1 MGGSGRQSL
10 TRLAAA
16 LEEFD
21 LFQIEVAK
29 GYGKNEWRDDLRK
42 VLMMAGCEGKNVVF
56 LFTDTQIVQ
65 ENFLEDINNILNS
78 GEVPNLLKNEDTE
91 AIGATLRP
99 IMQSMGLPVTKNAVN
114 AYFITRVRS
123 NLHCVL
129 AMSPVSDEFRQRI
142 RMFPSLVN
150 CCTIDWFSEWPLE
163 ALNSVANTFLAE
175 TAKTFESPDLV
186 ASVVESC
193 VFIHQSVERKSK
205 QFFDTLRR
213 YNYVTPTSYLELLQ
227 TFIRLLREKRE
238 EIETMRERLQIGLD
252 KLESTAEQVGVM
264 EKELVELQ
272 PVLEK
277 TSVEVEEMIQVIT
290 ADTAVADETK
300 IKVLAQEKAANEKAA
315 EAKAIA
321 DDAQAD
327 LDKALPALD
336 AAVQALKLLTKNDI
350 VEVKA
355 LKNPP
360 PMLAAGDGGGAASS
374 LGRSPRWWRTPARAR
389 NPAPRCRITG
399 SSPPTW

>member
-1 MGGSGRQSL
+1 
-10 TRLAAA
+10 
-16 LEEFD
+16 
-21 LFQIEVAK
+21 
-29 GYGKNEWRDDLRK
+29 
-42 VLMMAGCEGKNVVF
+42 
-56 LFTDTQIVQ
+56 
-65 ENFLEDINNILNS
+65 
-78 GEVPNLLKNEDTE
+78 
-91 AIGATLRP
+91 
-99 IMQSMGLPVTKNAVN
+99 
-114 AYFITRVRS
+114 
-123 NLHCVL
+123 
-129 AMSPVSDEFRQRI
+129 
-142 RMFPSLVN
+142 
-150 CCTIDWFSEWPLE
+150 
-163 ALNSVANTFLAE
+163 
-175 TAKTFESPDLV
+175 
-186 ASVVESC
+186 
-193 VFIHQSVERKSK
+193 
-205 QFFDTLRR
+205 
-213 YNYVTPTSYLELLQ
+213 
-227 TFIRLLREKRE
+227 
-238 EIETMRERLQIGLD
+238 MRERLQIGLD

-360 PMLAAGDGGGAASS
+360 PGVRLVMEVAASS
-374 LGRSPRWWRTPARAR
+374 SGRSPRWWRTPARAR
-389 NPAPRCRITG
+389 NPALRCRITG